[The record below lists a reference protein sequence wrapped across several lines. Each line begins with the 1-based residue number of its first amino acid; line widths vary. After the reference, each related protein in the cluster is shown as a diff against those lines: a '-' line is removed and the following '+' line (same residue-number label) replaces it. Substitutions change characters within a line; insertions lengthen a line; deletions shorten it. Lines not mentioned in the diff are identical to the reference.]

1 MESGSGY
8 QLALTTPPVCVCEA
22 LTMIFLVLK
31 RGKRARTALR
41 IRSSNS
47 VGIVTISHITHT
59 LVFWGDR
66 DSNTKTLASSGVSIF
81 EATRRAICP
90 SSDTGS
96 WGVMSTVVAPTLNS
110 SAAANEA
117 KRHRTAPRQKFL
129 KVKGFITA
137 L

>member
-41 IRSSNS
+41 SRSSNS
-47 VGIVTISHITHT
+47 VGIVTISHVTHT

-66 DSNTKTLASSGVSIF
+66 DSNTKTLATSGGSAF
-81 EATRRAICP
+81 EATRRADCAA
-90 SSDTGS
+90 SDTRS
-96 WGVMSTVVAPTLNS
+96 WGVMSTVVGHPL
-110 SAAANEA
+110 
-117 KRHRTAPRQKFL
+117 
-129 KVKGFITA
+129 
-137 L
+137 